1 MPGSD
6 CGAYKGRCGVPADH
20 SPTVRRR
27 RLGAELRR
35 LREQA
40 GLTAEQVG
48 EHLTCHA
55 SKVGR
60 IENGRSGVR
69 ILDLRTMLDL
79 YEVGDSRVREALT
92 ALAKEGKKRGW
103 WQQYSDVLSTAA
115 AEYVSLEAAASHIKD
130 FQPILVPGLLQTE
143 DYVQALMD
151 GGRPD
156 DTPDQISMRV
166 RLRMERQ
173 SILSGEAPPL
183 LWAVVGEAALRNQV
197 GGPATMRHQIKAL
210 LEVSDKPNVTLQIL
224 PFTAGAHPGV
234 DGAFTVLSMPEQ
246 DEQEVILVEAMT
258 SSLYLETEQQVSRY
272 KFAFNH
278 IRAAAASPSQSRDL
292 LRRALDDYRDSRRLT
307 SRDTCR

>member
-1 MPGSD
+1 MFVLEELSSLLHRCVGGVEAGFELRGGKTRLVAAVLRCSVD
-6 CGAYKGRCGVPADH
+6 CG
-20 SPTVRRR
+20 RR
-27 RLGAELRR
+27 
-35 LREQA
+35 
-40 GLTAEQVG
+40 
-48 EHLTCHA
+48 
-55 SKVGR
+55 
-60 IENGRSGVR
+60 
-69 ILDLRTMLDL
+69 
-79 YEVGDSRVREALT
+79 
-92 ALAKEGKKRGW
+92 
-103 WQQYSDVLSTAA
+103 
-115 AEYVSLEAAASHIKD
+115 YVSLEAAASHIKD

-156 DTPDQISMRV
+156 DTPEQIFMRV

-224 PFTAGAHPGV
+224 SFTAGAHPGV

-292 LRRALDDYRDSRRLT
+292 LRRALYDYRDLG
-307 SRDTCR
+307 D